1 MFEPLDAGK
10 VELMLGLNDKEK
22 VGVAIKDVKIDG
34 VEFLQLIQLEI
45 NHTVNE
51 YAHARLIVFVDE
63 KKGKTFFE
71 QANDNKIKIS
81 AKIDK
86 KDTVLFQGYISN
98 LTLRPTID
106 QTTLV
111 IDMLDAACKL
121 DRKRETKSF
130 QKLTDKYEEVL
141 KTAVKDSG
149 GKINLKVTDKAIE
162 NIIVRLNE
170 TSWQFIKRM
179 ASRFNAS
186 IFTDI
191 TAEKPLLTIGL
202 PDPKKTVEITDVQ
215 VSYNF
220 NDAQFQFVTA
230 NAALIAKGGK
240 VINEDFSSVNVGG
253 VYEYLNIAD
262 TVKLNKK
269 EYRVKSLHMEFVDT
283 ILTANYTL
291 VGKTAFF
298 VPIAQQ
304 QNIYGRIFRAQVK
317 KVEKDKIQAHLIDV
331 DEKYEEGSTWFPFA
345 TAYSSADGS
354 GWYVMP
360 EVDDYVR
367 IAFPSADT
375 KDAFA
380 MSSIN
385 TAPLKEPK
393 NKSLKAPGGRE
404 ILLTDKGVEIIAEHQ
419 KTFIQLD
426 KDKGINIVSAKNINI
441 HADGNVSF
449 DAKGKIQMV
458 SQKEITAQ
466 SGQSHVKILA
476 NQIDMGGS
484 NIIVGE

>member
-1 MFEPLDAGK
+1 MALTSQKKDNA
-10 VELMLGLNDKEK
+10 VSLRD
-22 VGVAIKDVKIDG
+22 IKIEG
-34 VEFLQLIQLEI
+34 VEFLQILQLEI
-45 NHTVNE
+45 NHVANE
-51 YAHARLIVFVDE
+51 YAHARLTLMVDD
-63 KKGKTFFE
+63 KKGTAFLK
-71 QANDNKIKIS
+71 QANADKIKIS
-81 AKIDK
+81 AQIDK

-98 LTLRPTID
+98 LSLAPTID
-106 QTTLV
+106 ETILT
-111 IDMLDAACKL
+111 IDLFDAAYLL
-121 DRKRETKSF
+121 DWKRETCSF

-141 KTAVKDSG
+141 KTAVKESG
-149 GKINLKVTDKAIE
+149 GKVQLKVTDKAIE
-162 NIIVRLNE
+162 KMIVRLNE

-179 ASRFNAS
+179 ASHFNAM

-202 PDPKKTVEITDVQ
+202 PESKKTVEISDSQ
-215 VSYNF
+215 VNYNF
-220 NDAQFQFVTA
+220 DDGHFQFFNA
-230 NAALIAKGGK
+230 NPNLMAKGTK
-240 VINEDFSSVNVGG
+240 IISEDFASVNVTGLFQ
-253 VYEYLNIAD
+253 YLNIAD

-269 EYRVKSLHMEFVDT
+269 EYRVKSLHFQFVEN
-283 ILTANYTL
+283 LLVANYTL

-298 VPIAQQ
+298 VPIEFQK
-304 QNIYGRIFRAQVK
+304 NIYGRIFRAQVK
-317 KVEKDKIQAHLIDV
+317 KVEKDKVQAHLIDV
-331 DEKYEEGSTWFPFA
+331 DEKYSEGTTWFPFA

-360 EVDDYVR
+360 EIDDYVR
-367 IAFPSADT
+367 ILFPSLDT
-375 KDAFA
+375 ADAFA
-380 MSSIN
+380 ISSIN

-393 NKSLKAPGGRE
+393 NKSFKAPGGRE

-426 KDKGINIVSAKNINI
+426 KDKGINIVSAKDIQI

-466 SGQSHVKILA
+466 SGQSHVKILS

>member
-1 MFEPLDAGK
+1 MALTSSK
-10 VELMLGLNDKEK
+10 KENAVALHDIK
-22 VGVAIKDVKIDG
+22 ITGVD
-34 VEFLQLIQLEI
+34 FLQIRQIEI
-45 NHTVNE
+45 NHTANE
-51 YAHARLIVFVDE
+51 YARARLTLQVDD
-63 KKGKTFFE
+63 KKGKKFLE
-71 QANDNKIKIS
+71 QANADKIKIS
-81 AKIDK
+81 AKINK
-86 KDTVLFQGYISN
+86 KDTVLFQGYISH
-98 LTLRPTID
+98 LSLRTTID
-106 QTTLV
+106 ETILTVDL
-111 IDMLDAACKL
+111 LDAACLLNLKY
-121 DRKRETKSF
+121 ETCSF

-149 GKINLKVTDKAIE
+149 GKVNLKVTDKSIE
-162 NIIVRLNE
+162 KMIVRLNE

-179 ASRFNAS
+179 ASHFNAMV
-186 IFTDI
+186 FTDI
-191 TAEKPLLTIGL
+191 TAEKPLVTVGL
-202 PDPKKTVEITDVQ
+202 PESKQTIELDAVQ
-215 VSYNF
+215 VTYNF
-220 NDAQFQFVTA
+220 NDETFQFINSNET
-230 NAALIAKGGK
+230 LKAKGAK
-240 VINEDFSSVNVGG
+240 VISEDFASVNVGD
-253 VYEYLNIAD
+253 VFQYLNIAD

-269 EYRVKSLHMEFVDT
+269 EYFVKSLSFRLVDY
-283 ILTANYTL
+283 ILIANYTL

-298 VPIAQQ
+298 VPISAQK
-304 QNIYGRIFRAQVK
+304 NIYGRVFRAQVK

-331 DEKYEEGSTWFPFA
+331 DEKYTEGTTWFPFA

-367 IAFPSADT
+367 ILFPSIDT
-375 KDAFA
+375 SDAFA
-380 MSSIN
+380 LSSIN

-426 KDKGINIVSAKNINI
+426 KDKGINIVSAKDIVIN
-441 HADGNVSF
+441 ADGNVSF

-466 SGQSHVKILA
+466 SGQSHMKILS

>member
-1 MFEPLDAGK
+1 MALLPSKTEDA
-10 VELMLGLNDKEK
+10 
-22 VGVAIKDVKIDG
+22 VALHDIKIDG
-34 VEFLQLIQLEI
+34 VEFLQILQLEI
-45 NHTVNE
+45 NHTAGE
-51 YAHARLIVFVDE
+51 FAHARLTLQVDE
-63 KKGKTFFE
+63 KKGKKFLE
-71 QANDNKIKIS
+71 QANADKIKIS
-81 AKIDK
+81 AKINK

-98 LTLRPTID
+98 LSLRPTID
-106 QTTLV
+106 ENILTVDL
-111 IDMLDAACKL
+111 LDAACKL
-121 DRKRETKSF
+121 DWKRETCSF
-130 QKLTDKYEEVL
+130 QKLTDKYEDVL
-141 KTAVKDSG
+141 KTAVKDSE

-162 NIIVRLNE
+162 KMIIRLNE
-170 TSWQFIKRM
+170 TSWQFIKRL
-179 ASRFNAS
+179 ASHFNATV
-186 IFTDI
+186 FTDI
-191 TAEKPLLTIGL
+191 TAEKPLLTVGL
-202 PDPKKTVEITDVQ
+202 PESKQTAEFESAQ
-215 VSYNF
+215 VTYNF
-220 NDAQFQFVTA
+220 DDAKFQFINA
-230 NAALIAKGGK
+230 NETLKAKGAK
-240 VINEDFSSVNVGG
+240 VIAEDFASVNVGG
-253 VYEYLNIAD
+253 VYKYLNIGD

-269 EYRVKSLHMEFVDT
+269 EYRVKSLHFKFVNY

-298 VPIAQQ
+298 VPIAAQK
-304 QNIYGRIFRAQVK
+304 NIYGRVFRAQVK

-331 DEKYEEGSTWFPFA
+331 DEKYTEGTTWFPFA
-345 TAYSSADGS
+345 TPYSSADGS

-367 IAFPSADT
+367 ILMPSIDT
-375 KDAFA
+375 SDAFA
-380 MSSIN
+380 LSSIN

-426 KDKGINIVSAKNINI
+426 KDKGINIVSAKDIVIN
-441 HADGNVSF
+441 ADGNVSF

-466 SGQSHVKILA
+466 SGQSHVKILS

>member
-1 MFEPLDAGK
+1 MALTSQKKDNA
-10 VELMLGLNDKEK
+10 VSLRD
-22 VGVAIKDVKIDG
+22 IKIEG
-34 VEFLQLIQLEI
+34 VEFLQILQLEI
-45 NHTVNE
+45 NHVANE
-51 YAHARLIVFVDE
+51 YAHARLTLMVDD
-63 KKGKTFFE
+63 KKGTAFLK
-71 QANDNKIKIS
+71 QANADKIKIS
-81 AKIDK
+81 AQIDK

-98 LTLRPTID
+98 LSLAPTID
-106 QTTLV
+106 ETILT
-111 IDMLDAACKL
+111 IDLFDAAYLL
-121 DRKRETKSF
+121 DWKRETCSF

-141 KTAVKDSG
+141 KTAVKESG
-149 GKINLKVTDKAIE
+149 GKVQLKVTDKAIE
-162 NIIVRLNE
+162 KMIVRLNE

-179 ASRFNAS
+179 ASHFNAM

-202 PDPKKTVEITDVQ
+202 PESKKTVEISESQ
-215 VSYNF
+215 VNYNF
-220 NDAQFQFVTA
+220 DDGHFQFFNA
-230 NAALIAKGGK
+230 NPNLMAKGK
-240 VINEDFSSVNVGG
+240 KIISEDFASVNVTGLFQ
-253 VYEYLNIAD
+253 YLNIAD

-269 EYRVKSLHMEFVDT
+269 EYRVKSLHFQFVEN
-283 ILTANYTL
+283 LLVANYTL

-298 VPIAQQ
+298 VPIEFQK
-304 QNIYGRIFRAQVK
+304 NIYGRIFRAQVK
-317 KVEKDKIQAHLIDV
+317 KVEKDKVQAHLIDV
-331 DEKYEEGSTWFPFA
+331 DEKYSEGTTWFPFA

-360 EVDDYVR
+360 EIDDYVR
-367 IAFPSADT
+367 ILFPSLDT
-375 KDAFA
+375 ADAFA
-380 MSSIN
+380 ISSIN

-393 NKSLKAPGGRE
+393 NKSFKAPGGRE

-426 KDKGINIVSAKNINI
+426 KDKGINIVSAKDIQI

-466 SGQSHVKILA
+466 SGQSHVKILS

>member
-1 MFEPLDAGK
+1 MSGSKDTKSA
-10 VELMLGLNDKEK
+10 
-22 VGVAIKDVKIDG
+22 VGMHDIKIEG
-34 VEFLQLIQLEI
+34 VEFLKLLQLEI
-45 NHTVNE
+45 SHSANE
-51 YAHARLIVFVDE
+51 YARARLSLMVDD
-63 KKGKTFFE
+63 KKGKAFFE
-71 QANDNKIKIS
+71 KANADKIKIS
-81 AKIDK
+81 ANVNK
-86 KDTVLFQGYISN
+86 KDKVLFQGYISN
-98 LTLRPTID
+98 LSLRTTID
-106 QTTLV
+106 ENILT
-111 IDMLDAACKL
+111 IDLLDAACKL
-121 DRKRETKSF
+121 DWKRSTQSF
-130 QKLTDKYEEVL
+130 QKLTDKFADIL
-141 KTAVKDSG
+141 KKSVTEDGA
-149 GKINLKVTDKAIE
+149 KINFKVTDKAIE
-162 NIIVRLNE
+162 KLIVRLNE

-179 ASRFNAS
+179 ASQFNAAV
-186 IFTDI
+186 FTDI

-202 PDPKKTVEITDVQ
+202 PESKQTVELDSVQ
-215 VSYNF
+215 VVYNF
-220 NDAQFQFVTA
+220 DDATFQFINA
-230 NAALIAKGGK
+230 NENLKVKGAKI
-240 VINEDFSSVNVGG
+240 VSEDFSSVSVDNV
-253 VYEYLNIAD
+253 YQYLNLAD

-269 EYRVKSLHMEFVDT
+269 EYRVKSLSMRFVDNV
-283 ILTANYTL
+283 LTASYTL

-298 VPIAQQ
+298 VPIEVQK
-304 QNIYGRIFRAQVK
+304 NIYGRVFRAQVK

-331 DEKYEEGSTWFPFA
+331 DEKYEEGTTWFPFA

-367 IAFPSADT
+367 ILFPSIDT
-375 KDAFA
+375 ADAFA
-380 MSSIN
+380 LSSIN

-426 KDKGINIVSAKNINI
+426 KDKGINIVSAKDIQIN
-441 HADGNVSF
+441 ADGNVSF

-466 SGQSHVKILA
+466 SGQSHVKILS

>member
-1 MFEPLDAGK
+1 MALTSQKKDNA
-10 VELMLGLNDKEK
+10 VSLRD
-22 VGVAIKDVKIDG
+22 IKIEG
-34 VEFLQLIQLEI
+34 VEFLQILQLEI
-45 NHTVNE
+45 NHVANE
-51 YAHARLIVFVDE
+51 YAHARLTLMVDD
-63 KKGKTFFE
+63 KKGTAFLK
-71 QANDNKIKIS
+71 QANADKIKIS
-81 AKIDK
+81 AQIDK

-98 LTLRPTID
+98 LSLAPTID
-106 QTTLV
+106 ETILT
-111 IDMLDAACKL
+111 IDLFDAAYLL
-121 DRKRETKSF
+121 DWKRETCSF

-141 KTAVKDSG
+141 KTAVKESG
-149 GKINLKVTDKAIE
+149 GKVQLKVTDKAIE
-162 NIIVRLNE
+162 KMIVRLNE

-179 ASRFNAS
+179 ASHFNAM

-202 PDPKKTVEITDVQ
+202 PESKKTVEISESQ
-215 VSYNF
+215 VNYNF
-220 NDAQFQFVTA
+220 DDGHFQFFNA
-230 NAALIAKGGK
+230 NPNLMAKGTK
-240 VINEDFSSVNVGG
+240 IISEDFASVNVTGLFQ
-253 VYEYLNIAD
+253 YLNIAD

-269 EYRVKSLHMEFVDT
+269 EYRVKSLHFQFVEN
-283 ILTANYTL
+283 LLVANYTL

-298 VPIAQQ
+298 VPIEFQK
-304 QNIYGRIFRAQVK
+304 NIYGRIFRAQVK
-317 KVEKDKIQAHLIDV
+317 KVEKDKVQAHLIDV
-331 DEKYEEGSTWFPFA
+331 DEKYSEGTTWFPFA

-360 EVDDYVR
+360 EIDDYVR
-367 IAFPSADT
+367 ILFPSLDT
-375 KDAFA
+375 ADAFA
-380 MSSIN
+380 ISSIN

-393 NKSLKAPGGRE
+393 NKSFKAPGGRE

-426 KDKGINIVSAKNINI
+426 KDKGINIVSAKDIQI

-466 SGQSHVKILA
+466 SGQSHVKILS

>member
-1 MFEPLDAGK
+1 M
-10 VELMLGLNDKEK
+10 ELTSSKKENA
-22 VGVAIKDVKIDG
+22 VALHDIKITG
-34 VEFLQLIQLEI
+34 VEFLQIRQIEI
-45 NHTVNE
+45 NHVANE
-51 YAHARLIVFVDE
+51 FARARLILQVDD
-63 KKGKTFFE
+63 KKGKKFLE
-71 QANDNKIKIS
+71 QANADKIKIS
-81 AKIDK
+81 AKINK

-98 LTLRPTID
+98 LSLRTTID
-106 QTTLV
+106 ESILT
-111 IDMLDAACKL
+111 IDLLDAACLLNLKY
-121 DRKRETKSF
+121 ETCSF

-162 NIIVRLNE
+162 KMIVRLNE

-179 ASRFNAS
+179 ASHFNS
-186 IFTDI
+186 MVFTDI
-191 TAEKPLLTIGL
+191 TAEKPLITIGL
-202 PDPKKTVEITDVQ
+202 PESKNSIEIDDAQ
-215 VSYNF
+215 VTYNF
-220 NDAQFQFVTA
+220 DDETFQFI
-230 NAALIAKGGK
+230 NSNEKLLAKGTK
-240 VINEDFSSVNVGG
+240 IISEDFSSVNVNN
-253 VYEYLNIAD
+253 VYQYLNIAD

-269 EYRVKSLHMEFVDT
+269 EYRVKSLRFQLVENL
-283 ILTANYTL
+283 LTANYIL

-298 VPIAQQ
+298 VPIEPQK
-304 QNIYGRIFRAQVK
+304 NISGRVFRAQVK

-331 DEKYEEGSTWFPFA
+331 DEKYTEGTTWFPFA

-367 IAFPSADT
+367 ILFPSIDT
-375 KDAFA
+375 SDAFA
-380 MSSIN
+380 LSSIN

-426 KDKGINIVSAKNINI
+426 KDKGINIVSAKDIVIN
-441 HADGNVSF
+441 ADGNVSF

-466 SGQSHVKILA
+466 SGQSHMKILS

>member
-1 MFEPLDAGK
+1 MALTSK
-10 VELMLGLNDKEK
+10 TKENA
-22 VGVAIKDVKIDG
+22 VSLHDIKITG
-34 VEFLQLIQLEI
+34 VEFLQIHQLEI
-45 NHTVNE
+45 NHVANE
-51 YAHARLIVFVDE
+51 YAHARLTLMVDE
-63 KKGKTFFE
+63 KKGATFLK
-71 QANDNKIKIS
+71 QANADKIKIT
-81 AKIDK
+81 ALINK

-98 LTLRPTID
+98 LNLRTTID
-106 QTTLV
+106 ENILT
-111 IDMLDAACKL
+111 IDLFDAAYKL
-121 DRKRETKSF
+121 NWKRATQSF
-130 QKLTDKYEEVL
+130 QKLDAKYTDIL
-141 KTAVKDSG
+141 KKAVTEDG
-149 GKINLKVTDKAIE
+149 ATIQLKVTDKAIE
-162 NIIVRLNE
+162 KMIVRLNE

-179 ASRFNAS
+179 ASHFNAAV
-186 IFTDI
+186 FTDI
-191 TAEKPLLTIGL
+191 TAEKPLVTIGL
-202 PDPKKTVEITDVQ
+202 PESKKTVEIVDAQ
-215 VSYNF
+215 ISHNF
-220 NDAQFQFVTA
+220 DDAQFQFFNA
-230 NAALIAKGGK
+230 NSNLIAKGTK
-240 VINEDFSSVNVGG
+240 IISEDFASVNVGG
-253 VYEYLNIAD
+253 VFQYLNLAD

-269 EYRVKSLHMEFVDT
+269 EYRVKSLHFQLVDN
-283 ILTANYTL
+283 LLMASYTL

-298 VPIAQQ
+298 VPIEIQK
-304 QNIYGRIFRAQVK
+304 NIYGRVFRAQVK

-331 DEKYEEGSTWFPFA
+331 DEKYEEGTTWFPFA

-367 IAFPSADT
+367 ILMPSIDT
-375 KDAFA
+375 SDAFA
-380 MSSIN
+380 LSSIN

-426 KDKGINIVSAKNINI
+426 KDKGINIVSAKDIQIN
-441 HADGNVSF
+441 ADGNISF

-466 SGQSHVKILA
+466 SGQSHMKILS

>member
-1 MFEPLDAGK
+1 MALTSQKKDNA
-10 VELMLGLNDKEK
+10 VSLRD
-22 VGVAIKDVKIDG
+22 IKIEG
-34 VEFLQLIQLEI
+34 VEFLQILQLEI
-45 NHTVNE
+45 NHVANE
-51 YAHARLIVFVDE
+51 YAHARLTLMVDD
-63 KKGKTFFE
+63 KKGTAFLK
-71 QANDNKIKIS
+71 QANADKIKIS
-81 AKIDK
+81 AQIDK

-98 LTLRPTID
+98 LSLAPTID
-106 QTTLV
+106 ETILT
-111 IDMLDAACKL
+111 IDLFDAAYLL
-121 DRKRETKSF
+121 DWKRETCSF

-141 KTAVKDSG
+141 KTAVKESG
-149 GKINLKVTDKAIE
+149 GKVQLKVTDKAIE
-162 NIIVRLNE
+162 KMIVRLNE

-179 ASRFNAS
+179 ASHFNAM

-202 PDPKKTVEITDVQ
+202 PESKKTVEISESQ
-215 VSYNF
+215 VNYNF
-220 NDAQFQFVTA
+220 DDGHFQFFNA
-230 NAALIAKGGK
+230 NEDLKAKGSK
-240 VINEDFSSVNVGG
+240 IISEDFASVNIGN
-253 VYEYLNIAD
+253 VYKYLNIAD

-269 EYRVKSLHMEFVDT
+269 EYRVKSLSFRLVDY

-298 VPIAQQ
+298 VPIEIQK
-304 QNIYGRIFRAQVK
+304 NIYGRVFRAQVK

-331 DEKYEEGSTWFPFA
+331 DEKYSEGTTWFTFA

-367 IAFPSADT
+367 ILFPSIDT
-375 KDAFA
+375 GDAFA
-380 MSSIN
+380 LSSIN

-393 NKSLKAPGGRE
+393 NKSFKAPGGRE

-426 KDKGINIVSAKNINI
+426 KDKGINIVSAKDIQIN
-441 HADGNVSF
+441 ADGNISF

-466 SGQSHVKILA
+466 SGQSHVKILS